1 MTVWLAVF
9 VFLDLRNRVSVKWNG
24 GEYIHTV
31 YQSTVTVALLEVV
44 SPVVHEVDRCLR
56 MHSMYFKMFSL
67 GSRFLVFLFEIK
79 TCDCCGKFRIHIHRS
94 LGVGTA
100 HVMQALLEAL
110 HAIAGH

>member
-1 MTVWLAVF
+1 
-9 VFLDLRNRVSVKWNG
+9 
-24 GEYIHTV
+24 
-31 YQSTVTVALLEVV
+31 
-44 SPVVHEVDRCLR
+44 
-56 MHSMYFKMFSL
+56 
-67 GSRFLVFLFEIK
+67 VFLFEIK